1 MHDGAVSHF
10 NLSGRLALV
19 TGASGG
25 IGAAVTQRFCEAGAT
40 VIGADLQAPAT
51 RLNASVEHIMID
63 VADEASV
70 ASAARRLKD
79 RPIDILVNNAGVAF
93 DEGELTTSDLS
104 LVRKTLD
111 VNLFGVILMTKY
123 FGPLVRDGGSI
134 INTASAAAS
143 IGMPGYAAY
152 ASSKA
157 GVVAVT
163 NVSAL
168 EFGARNIRVNAVCPG
183 TIETPMESAD
193 SDEATFARRASTL
206 GRIGQT
212 DDLIGLFHFL
222 AADESRYLTGQAIY
236 VDGGIS
242 AGFAAGLLD

>member
-1 MHDGAVSHF
+1 MHEGKAMHF
-10 NLSGRLALV
+10 DLSGRLALI

-25 IGAAVTQRFCEAGAT
+25 IGSAVAKRFCDAGAT
-40 VIGADLQAPAT
+40 VIGADLQAPT
-51 RLNASVEHIMID
+51 ENQNASVEHITID

-70 ASAARRLKD
+70 SKAAHQLKD

-93 DEGELTTSDLS
+93 DEGELATSNLS

-123 FGPLVRDGGSI
+123 FGPLVRDGGAI

-157 GVVAVT
+157 GVVALT
-163 NVSAL
+163 NVAAL
-168 EFGARNIRVNAVCPG
+168 ELGARNIRVNAVCPG
-183 TIETPMESAD
+183 TVETPMEAAD

-242 AGFAAGLLD
+242 AGFATGLLD